1 MKQKEVEE
9 KRMKNIFM
17 QSPQNEIHLSQ
28 HLTKKGL
35 TFKKCKTCHERTSK
49 LFWTVMKLAQTQ
61 P

>member
-1 MKQKEVEE
+1 MKQKEVE

-35 TFKKCKTCHERTSK
+35 TFKK
-49 LFWTVMKLAQTQ
+49 M
-61 P
+61 